1 MHEGDWDSAEN
12 LFLQALDLS
21 DSDDR
26 AAGGS
31 QSPIGKE
38 VSRPR
43 LFNKWN
49 KQ

>member
-26 AAGGS
+26 ARWGS
-31 QSPIGKE
+31 SPIGKE